1 MRKLFIML
9 FLIPLLTTAQEKG
22 IQFEHNTN
30 WEKLKEKAKAENKH
44 IFVDCFTTWCGPC
57 KWMADN
63 VFVQEEVGEFFND
76 NFVNLKLQFDET
88 KEDSEDVKSWYDEA
102 KRFAKDYEVRAYPT
116 FLVFDPNGELVDKVV
131 GGSQADKFIARFKD
145 ALIPE
150 KQFITAKKKYEADP
164 QNLELAQQ
172 IFTKASDIYDIPLAT
187 KAFNII
193 LDKSS
198 KEEFLKKENLGGIV
212 VLAQEDI
219 DGKAFDL
226 IYNNQDSFKDF
237 FKNQFGADVND
248 FLAHMI
254 SQKVLRPKIS
264 SGESIDYDEIEKQLS
279 TKYDKVN
286 FSKSF
291 ASMKFSSYLKKKD
304 WKTFVTEYDK
314 KVKSDPNITAEEL
327 NEYAWKM
334 FEECDDKDALKVALT
349 WSKIAVERNEVEYI
363 IDTYANL
370 LYKLGDAKNAI
381 LWQEKAVS
389 ITSEDRRE
397 ELQTSLDK
405 MKKGEKTW

>member
-1 MRKLFIML
+1 MVV
-9 FLIPLLTTAQEKG
+9 AQEKG

-102 KRFAKDYEVRAYPT
+102 KRFTKDYEVRAYPT

-131 GGSQADKFIARFKD
+131 GGNQADKFIARFKD

-187 KAFNII
+187 KAFNTI

-212 VLAQEDI
+212 VLAQED
-219 DGKAFDL
+219 
-226 IYNNQDSFKDF
+226 
-237 FKNQFGADVND
+237 
-248 FLAHMI
+248 
-254 SQKVLRPKIS
+254 
-264 SGESIDYDEIEKQLS
+264 
-279 TKYDKVN
+279 
-286 FSKSF
+286 
-291 ASMKFSSYLKKKD
+291 
-304 WKTFVTEYDK
+304 
-314 KVKSDPNITAEEL
+314 
-327 NEYAWKM
+327 
-334 FEECDDKDALKVALT
+334 
-349 WSKIAVERNEVEYI
+349 
-363 IDTYANL
+363 
-370 LYKLGDAKNAI
+370 
-381 LWQEKAVS
+381 
-389 ITSEDRRE
+389 
-397 ELQTSLDK
+397 
-405 MKKGEKTW
+405 